1 MKHNIIFIVLTAVIL
16 VSGFFAM
23 DILQLFNQST
33 SDETFRSISKGESN
47 AVYLSSERAVIDPM
61 SIISQSEQEIPNEQR
76 DIATAI
82 VSAMSRY
89 NNTTYIAWGKDT
101 PRLYDEWKYGGNDF
115 IYVDKWKYIN
125 YGKKS
130 ERLLDCI
137 INTKDFSIVY
147 IRFYSEE
154 KHELS
159 SREINRG
166 LEKISIES
174 LDFYPNMNDIAL
186 NIESNAKW
194 LREIEADVNYEY
206 KDFYNIGR
214 EKISLGSSD
223 YISAY
228 NNMKEFVIQYFSD
241 SELYKFW
248 LSPLDIPNTTVFYDT
263 DVFYENYPW
272 SNENY
277 EHNYQNNGITANP
290 VNYLIEEFMELSSW
304 FHPSYSLKDGRIY
317 QTIQRPIRSD
327 SSSVQMSRQ
336 GQWPKDQTGEVANR
350 SD

>member
-23 DILQLFNQST
+23 DILQFFNQNT

-101 PRLYDEWKYGGNDF
+101 PRLYDEWKYGGNGL
-115 IYVDKWKYIN
+115 IYVEKWKYIN

-130 ERLLDCI
+130 KRLLDCI
-137 INTKDFSIVY
+137 INTKDFSVVY

-159 SREINRG
+159 VREINRG
-166 LEKISIES
+166 LEKISSES
-174 LDFYPNMNDIAL
+174 SDFYPHMNDIAL
-186 NIESNAKW
+186 NIEDIANW
-194 LREIEADVNYEY
+194 FRETDINNNEY
-206 KDFYNIGR
+206 KDFYTIGTER
-214 EKISLGSSD
+214 NEYYYPN
-223 YISAY
+223 YISVY
-228 NNMKEFVIQYFSD
+228 NNMKEFVIRYFSD

-248 LSPLDIPNTTVFYDT
+248 LSPLDIPNTTVFYNT
-263 DVFYENYPW
+263 DYPW
-272 SNENY
+272 TDEEYEQYEQNY
-277 EHNYQNNGITANP
+277 RNDGITANP

-317 QTIQRPIRSD
+317 QTIQLNTQKLVVIY
-327 SSSVQMSRQ
+327 SVKEDMIEGFYS
-336 GQWPKDQTGEVANR
+336 ESN
-350 SD
+350 

>member
-166 LEKISIES
+166 LEKIGSES
-174 LDFYPNMNDIAL
+174 SDFYPHMNDIAFI
-186 NIESNAKW
+186 IEDTFNW
-194 LREIEADVNYEY
+194 FRETDINNNEY
-206 KDFYNIGR
+206 KDFYTIGTER
-214 EKISLGSSD
+214 YEYYYPN
-223 YISAY
+223 YISVY
-228 NNMKEFVIQYFSD
+228 NNMKEFVTRYFSD
-241 SELYKFW
+241 AELYKFW
-248 LSPLDIPNTTVFYDT
+248 LSPLDISNTTVFYNT
-263 DVFYENYPW
+263 DYPW
-272 SNENY
+272 TDEEY
-277 EHNYQNNGITANP
+277 EQAYRNDGITANP

-317 QTIQRPIRSD
+317 QTIQLNTQKLVVIY
-327 SSSVQMSRQ
+327 SVKEDMIE
-336 GQWPKDQTGEVANR
+336 G
-350 SD
+350 